1 LKYSARTGTVRAA
14 HFGARSLIAE
24 EFNMFYRTDQHHGLP
39 HDPLKSC
46 IVPRPIGW
54 LTTLDGE
61 GRLNLAPFS
70 FFNGIASDPP
80 LVIAGVN
87 GAPPPAGMKD
97 TLANCRATGEFV
109 VNIATWDLRDAMNLT
124 SAAVPAAVDEMALA
138 GLTPAPSELVAPPR
152 VAESPIH
159 MECKVH
165 DIQDMPCTAPGSRNT
180 LIIGQIVGIHID
192 DWVLTDGLIDMAKVR
207 PIARLGYMDY
217 TVVEEVFTMHRPS
230 AEQALE
236 GAAE

>member
-1 LKYSARTGTVRAA
+1 
-14 HFGARSLIAE
+14 
-24 EFNMFYRTDQHHGLP
+24 MFYRTDQHHGLP

-54 LTTLDGE
+54 LTSLDGE
-61 GRLNLAPFS
+61 GRVNLAPFS

-80 LVIAGVN
+80 LVVAGIN
-87 GAPPPAGMKD
+87 GAPPPVGMKD

-109 VNIATWDLRDAMNLT
+109 VNMATWDLREAMNLT
-124 SAAVPAAVDEMALA
+124 SASVPADVDEMALA
-138 GLTPAPSELVAPPR
+138 GLTPEPSELVKPPR

-159 MECKVH
+159 MECKLHQVL
-165 DIQDMPCTAPGSRNT
+165 DMPCTAPGSRNT
-180 LIIGQIVGIHID
+180 LIIGQIVGLHID
-192 DWVLTDGLIDMAKVR
+192 DSVLTDGLVDMAKVK

-217 TVVEEVFTMHRPS
+217 TVVEKVFTMHRPS
-230 AEQALE
+230 AEQALK

>member
-1 LKYSARTGTVRAA
+1 LLRWIQQSPAVNS
-14 HFGARSLIAE
+14 GARATIIQ
-24 EFNMFYRTDQHHGLP
+24 EFQMFYRTDQHHGLP

-54 LTTLDGE
+54 LTTLDE
-61 GRLNLAPFS
+61 QGRVNLAPFS
-70 FFNGIASDPP
+70 FFNGIASEPP
-80 LVIAGVN
+80 LVVAGVN

-109 VNIATWDLRDAMNLT
+109 VNIATWNLREEVNLT
-124 SAAVPAAVDEMALA
+124 SAAVPAGVDEMALA
-138 GLTPAPSELVAPPR
+138 GLTPAPSELVKPPR

-159 MECKVH
+159 MECELYK
-165 DIQDMPCTAPGSRNT
+165 ILEMPCTTPGSRNT
-180 LIIGQIVGIHID
+180 LIIGQIIGLHID
-192 DWVLTDGLIDMAKVR
+192 DSVLTDGLVDMAKVK

-217 TVVEEVFTMHRPS
+217 TVVDKVFTMYRPS
-230 AEQALE
+230 SERALK

>member
-1 LKYSARTGTVRAA
+1 
-14 HFGARSLIAE
+14 
-24 EFNMFYRTDQHHGLP
+24 MFYRTDQPHGLP

-61 GRLNLAPFS
+61 GRVNLAPFS

-80 LVIAGVN
+80 LVVAGIN

-97 TLANCRATGEFV
+97 TLANCHATGEFV
-109 VNIATWDLRDAMNLT
+109 ANMATWDLREAMNLT
-124 SAAVPAAVDEMALA
+124 SAAVPADVDEMALA
-138 GLTPAPSELVAPPR
+138 GLTPAPSEMVMPPR

-165 DIQDMPCTAPGSRNT
+165 EILDMPCTAPGAGRTSRE
-180 LIIGQIVGIHID
+180 
-192 DWVLTDGLIDMAKVR
+192 A
-207 PIARLGYMDY
+207 
-217 TVVEEVFTMHRPS
+217 
-230 AEQALE
+230 
-236 GAAE
+236 

>member
-1 LKYSARTGTVRAA
+1 
-14 HFGARSLIAE
+14 
-24 EFNMFYRTDQHHGLP
+24 MFYRTDQHHGLP
-39 HDPLKSC
+39 RDPLKSC

-61 GRLNLAPFS
+61 GGVNLAPFS

-80 LVIAGVN
+80 LVVAGIN
-87 GAPPPAGMKD
+87 GAPPPVGMKD

-109 VNIATWDLRDAMNLT
+109 VNMATWDLREAMNLT
-124 SAAVPAAVDEMALA
+124 SAAVAADVDEMALA

-159 MECKVH
+159 MECRVH
-165 DIQDMPCTAPGSRNT
+165 EILDMPCTEPGSRNT
-180 LIIGQIVGIHID
+180 MVIGQIVGIHID
-192 DWVLTDGLIDMAKVR
+192 DSVLTDGLIDMAKVK

-217 TVVEEVFTMHRPS
+217 TVVEKVFTMRRPS
-230 AEQALE
+230 AEQALK
-236 GAAE
+236 GAAG

>member
-1 LKYSARTGTVRAA
+1 
-14 HFGARSLIAE
+14 
-24 EFNMFYRTDQHHGLP
+24 MFYRTDQHHGLP

-61 GRLNLAPFS
+61 GRVNLAPFS

-80 LVIAGVN
+80 LVVAGVN
-87 GAPPPAGMKD
+87 GAPPPVGMKD

-109 VNIATWDLRDAMNLT
+109 ANIATWDLREAMNLT
-124 SAAVPAAVDEMALA
+124 SADVPADVDEMALA
-138 GLTPAPSELVAPPR
+138 GLTPAPSELVKPPR

-165 DIQDMPCTAPGSRNT
+165 QILDMPCTAPDSRNT

-192 DWVLTDGLIDMAKVR
+192 DSVLTDGLIDMAKVR
-207 PIARLGYMDY
+207 PVARLGYMDY
-217 TVVEEVFTMHRPS
+217 TVVEKVFTMHRPS
-230 AEQALE
+230 AEQASKGL
-236 GAAE
+236 AE

>member
-1 LKYSARTGTVRAA
+1 
-14 HFGARSLIAE
+14 
-24 EFNMFYRTDQHHGLP
+24 MFYRTDQHHGLP

-61 GRLNLAPFS
+61 GRVNLAPFS
-70 FFNGIASDPP
+70 FFNGVASDPP
-80 LVIAGVN
+80 LVVVGIG
-87 GAPPPAGMKD
+87 GAPAPVGMKD

-109 VNIATWDLRDAMNLT
+109 VNMATWDLRDAMNLT
-124 SAAVPAAVDEMALA
+124 SAAVPADVDEMALA

-165 DIQDMPCTAPGSRNT
+165 EILDMPCTDPDSRNAMV
-180 LIIGQIVGIHID
+180 IGQIVGIHID
-192 DWVLTDGLIDMAKVR
+192 DSVLTDGLIDMAKVR

-217 TVVEEVFTMHRPS
+217 TVVDKVFTMHRPS
-230 AEQALE
+230 AEQAMK